1 MDSMKIIQGKFPM
14 QNDEYEQ
21 IEISNHSGIKLCFEF
36 PKSTENGEKILKEVR
51 SILSGELRDTL
62 QRNAG

>member
-1 MDSMKIIQGKFPM
+1 M

-36 PKSTENGEKILKEVR
+36 PKSRENGEKILKEVR